1 MEACRTIRVFVASG
15 LLCAFLLAL
24 SFVAAPKLHERF
36 HADASLPNHECAVT
50 LIATGKYEQ
59 SAAPIVLLAPQ
70 PAVQFE
76 KIHVLSPTWVAAS
89 FLRAAIFEHA
99 PPLFA

>member
-1 MEACRTIRVFVASG
+1 MQTRRTIRAFVASG

-24 SFVAAPKLHERF
+24 SFAAAPKLHERF

-50 LIATGKYEQ
+50 LIASGKCEL
-59 SAAPIVLLAPQ
+59 SPAPIVLFAPQ

-76 KIHVLSPTWVAAS
+76 KIPLLSPTWVAAS
-89 FLRAAIFEHA
+89 YLSAAIFEHA
-99 PPLFA
+99 PPVSA